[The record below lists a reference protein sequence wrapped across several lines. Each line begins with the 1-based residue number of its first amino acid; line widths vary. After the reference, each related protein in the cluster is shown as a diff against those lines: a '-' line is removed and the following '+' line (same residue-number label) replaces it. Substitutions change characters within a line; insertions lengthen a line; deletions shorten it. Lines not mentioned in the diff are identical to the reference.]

1 MSEGCSV
8 SQSISLWHC
17 QNVLSTL
24 VLTKVFG
31 IHCIFYIVLPI
42 RLEICRSAFFFVPR
56 QKVCAP
62 DLHRARN
69 LSRLRGSRKLNPM
82 FSISRNTLCESGD
95 DWVKRPSLN
104 LASNTNDTHIEKL
117 NSVPK
122 FIRMKFLLL
131 LTFLIYLY
139 NRVS

>member
-31 IHCIFYIVLPI
+31 IHCNFYIVLPV

-69 LSRLRGSRKLNPM
+69 LSRPGYVGL
-82 FSISRNTLCESGD
+82 E
-95 DWVKRPSLN
+95 
-104 LASNTNDTHIEKL
+104 
-117 NSVPK
+117 NSVL
-122 FIRMKFLLL
+122 RFLSLE
-131 LTFLIYLY
+131 ILY
-139 NRVS
+139 VNLETTGLRDRR